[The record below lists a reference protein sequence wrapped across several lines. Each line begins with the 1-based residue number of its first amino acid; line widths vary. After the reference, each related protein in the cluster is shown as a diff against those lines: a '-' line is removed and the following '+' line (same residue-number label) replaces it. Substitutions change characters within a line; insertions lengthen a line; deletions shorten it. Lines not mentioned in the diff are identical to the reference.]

1 MRDTNRLTDRSIR
14 SAAPGFHGDGSNLWL
29 RVQPSGSR
37 GWVLRYRLGGKAHNM
52 GLGPYPDV
60 SLADA
65 RAVAAECR
73 RLIRQGID
81 PIANRR
87 TARAAAKVAA
97 GRTFREVAAEFIET
111 NRKRWS
117 NPKHAAQW
125 ASTLETYAYPAIGDL
140 SVAEISLPEVLAVL
154 RPIWETKTETASRV
168 RGRVEKVI
176 DFATVHGWR
185 AGENPARWRGYL
197 EQVLPDRAKVS
208 VVVHHAALPWRDMPD
223 FWRALILLKGPAA
236 IALRWSILT
245 ACRSGEARGARW
257 KEIDLAE
264 KVWTIPAAR
273 MKAKKEHRV
282 PLVPAMLQILADVR
296 PFAGT
301 VDSLVFPGQKSRA
314 PLSDAAVSKVL
325 ERLGRS
331 DITVHGFRSTFRDWI
346 GDHGKFAPDLAEAA
360 LAHTLGNKVAT
371 AYQRND
377 LLERRR
383 AMMAAW
389 CAYVTGETQ
398 EIGEAPAMPG

>member
-1 MRDTNRLTDRSIR
+1 MRDRNRLTDRSIR

-37 GWVLRYRLGGKAHNM
+37 GWVLRYRLAGKAHNM

-73 RLIRQGID
+73 RLIREGID

-97 GRTFREVAAEFIET
+97 GRTFREVAAEFIKT

-125 ASTLETYAYPAIGDL
+125 TSTLETYAYPAIGDL

-168 RGRVEKVI
+168 RGRVESVI

-185 AGENPARWRGYL
+185 TAPNPARWAGFL
-197 EQVLPDRAKVS
+197 DQVLPERSKVAP
-208 VVVHHAALPWRDMPD
+208 VVHHAALPWRDIPD
-223 FWRALILLKGPAA
+223 FWRALQSLKGPAA

-257 KEIDLAE
+257 REIDLTE
-264 KVWTIPAAR
+264 NVWTIPAAR

-282 PLVPAMLQILADVR
+282 PLVPAMLQILAEVR

-301 VDSLVFPGQKSRA
+301 VDSLVFPGQKPRS

-325 ERLGRS
+325 DRLGRS
-331 DITVHGFRSTFRDWI
+331 DVTVHGFRSTFREWAAEATS
-346 GDHGKFAPDLAEAA
+346 APREIAEAA
-360 LAHTLGNKVAT
+360 LAHTNKDKVEA
-371 AYQRND
+371 AYLRGD
-377 LLERRR
+377 HFDRRR

-389 CAYVTGETQ
+389 CAYATGEPQ
-398 EIGEAPAMPG
+398 EFGEVPAVPG